1 MASIVETKAVA
12 LRRGNH
18 AENMA
23 FTGVQAEVSVDLGYE
38 DKDNN
43 LGTDV
48 NTTLRLHNGITKG
61 GIPMARADMLNVSAE
76 LLAENRQ
83 IINDKNLAYAD
94 ISNIETTTNV
104 VAQNKIV
111 DTLKSYGLAKESE
124 VQTRLDNKVDL
135 TTTNLNT
142 RYLAS
147 DEIHNGNNPEK
158 PGDYSLAYANTSNIN
173 TANLTSPSYHSGT
186 DAEKPGD
193 YPLAYANLSNV
204 NTQEITLSEDVR
216 SERISG
222 PVISRADMS
231 NVNTTNL
238 TVAENERIELD
249 LPDITGPAL
258 AKRDLSNVPSS
269 VFENIFNDVDTYGL
283 EKVSNK
289 DSYINES
296 NPIAGHYP
304 TSSAVI
310 DFVNGR
316 ISSTDGNYANTS
328 LTNVR
333 NWDVLYTTSGSAI
346 YERTATVTNSQD
358 TFELNK
364 SYDTNIYLV
373 DDEKDTLW
381 VQVTQVDS
389 SGAISNGGISIRKN
403 VGSVDLTNENPFI
416 ITSDTNVNAT
426 FTLTSTN
433 NGNGTYTYSLNNIIS
448 SGSGFHIE
456 DSTHDGEYVVK
467 SSVTQNTYKVICN
480 PLKIVPTELSE
491 STGAIVSAKCEPAYG
506 FTVVGSTQTPVTT
519 TITSAS
525 NKTATISIVS
535 EEYNR
540 AGGAGVAKIDFTN
553 LTGMTPTDQ
562 SEEANSPWRI
572 RHNEDLPSLS
582 LNNISNDQNYTI
594 ATNGAVWRALKTIFS
609 YISTSFSSQFTSN
622 SSYSSDPSTV
632 SMLDGGSVI
641 GTGNNY
647 SLLPNHNYQFKIS
660 YSNKDDFYNFTT
672 GNIGTSKTIN
682 YSVALI
688 TFDIDVADTT
698 LTITRTLDSGVKTET
713 ISGTNGTVLI
723 TNNCTYTVSKSG
735 YTDSTGSIS
744 VSSGDQTINVTLTP
758 NV

>member
-12 LRRGNH
+12 LRRGTH
-18 AENMA
+18 AENLA
-23 FTGVQAEVSVDLGYE
+23 FTGVQGEVSADLGN
-38 DKDNN
+38 KDENDN

-61 GIPMARADMLNVSAE
+61 GIPMARADMLNVTTE

-83 IINDKNLAYAD
+83 IVNDKNLAYATL
-94 ISNIETTTNV
+94 SNIEPTIDI

-111 DTLKSYGLAKESE
+111 TTLGSYGIAIDSTIQSK
-124 VQTRLDNKVDL
+124 LDDKVDL
-135 TTTNLNT
+135 NTINLNT
-142 RYLAS
+142 KQLAS
-147 DEIHNGNNPEK
+147 EEIHNGLQEGN
-158 PGDYSLAYANTSNIN
+158 YALAYANTSNIN
-173 TANLTSPSYHSGT
+173 TANLTSPAYHDGII
-186 DAEKPGD
+186 EGNN
-193 YPLAYANLSNV
+193 PLAYADLSNV
-204 NTQEITLSEDVR
+204 DTQEITLPETIR
-216 SERISG
+216 SERIIG
-222 PVISRADMS
+222 PVIAKADMT
-231 NVNTTNL
+231 NVNTTIL
-238 TVAENERIELD
+238 TIPESERDESNSTTD
-249 LPDITGPAL
+249 MTGPAL
-258 AKRDLSNVPSS
+258 ARRDLSNVPP
-269 VFENIFNDVDTYGL
+269 EILANIFDDVQTYGL
-283 EKVSNK
+283 ENVSNK
-289 DSYINES
+289 DSYIDES
-296 NPIAGHYP
+296 NYTVGHYP
-304 TSSAVI
+304 STGAVI
-310 DFVNGR
+310 DYVDSKVG
-316 ISSTDGNYANTS
+316 SVGGNYANTS

-333 NWDVLYTTSGSAI
+333 NWDVLYSTSGSPI
-346 YERTATVTNSQD
+346 YNRNATVVNSQD
-358 TFELNK
+358 SFELNT
-364 SYDTNIYLV
+364 SYDTNLYLV

-381 VQVTQVDS
+381 VQVTQVDG

-403 VGSVDLTNENPFI
+403 IGTVDLTNENPFI

-433 NGNGTYTYSLNNIIS
+433 NGNGTYTYSLNSITNA
-448 SGSGFHIE
+448 GSGFHTE
-456 DSTHDGEYVVK
+456 DSTHDGEYIVK

-480 PLKIVPTELSE
+480 ALKIVPTELSE

-506 FTVVGSTQTPVTT
+506 FTAVGSTQTPVTT

-535 EEYNR
+535 QEYNR
-540 AGGAGVAKIDFTN
+540 TGGAGLAKLDFTN

-562 SEEANSPWRI
+562 SEETNSPWRI

-647 SLLPNHNYQFKIS
+647 SLLPNNNYQFKVS
-660 YSNKDDFYNFTT
+660 YSNKDDIYNFTT

-682 YSVALI
+682 YSVALV

-713 ISGTNGTVLI
+713 ISGTNKTVLI
-723 TNNCTYTVSKSG
+723 TNNCTYTISKSG
-735 YTDSTGSIS
+735 YNDSTGSIN
-744 VSSGDQTINVTLTP
+744 VSSGDQTINITLAS

>member
-12 LRRGNH
+12 LRRGTH
-18 AENMA
+18 AENLA
-23 FTGVQAEVSVDLGYE
+23 FTGVQGEVSADLGN
-38 DKDNN
+38 KDENDN

-61 GIPMARADMLNVSAE
+61 GIPMARADMLNVTTE

-83 IINDKNLAYAD
+83 IVNDKNLAYATL
-94 ISNIETTTNV
+94 SNIEPTIDI

-111 DTLKSYGLAKESE
+111 TTLGSYGIAIDSTIQSK
-124 VQTRLDNKVDL
+124 LDDKVDL
-135 TTTNLNT
+135 NTINLNT
-142 RYLAS
+142 KQLAS
-147 DEIHNGNNPEK
+147 EEIHNGLQEGN
-158 PGDYSLAYANTSNIN
+158 YALAYANTSNIN
-173 TANLTSPSYHSGT
+173 TANLTSPAYHDGII
-186 DAEKPGD
+186 EGNN
-193 YPLAYANLSNV
+193 PLAYADLSNV
-204 NTQEITLSEDVR
+204 DTQEITLPETIR
-216 SERISG
+216 SERIIG
-222 PVISRADMS
+222 PVIAKADMT
-231 NVNTTNL
+231 NVNTTIL
-238 TVAENERIELD
+238 TIPESERDESNSTTD
-249 LPDITGPAL
+249 MTGPAL
-258 AKRDLSNVPSS
+258 ARRDLSNVPP
-269 VFENIFNDVDTYGL
+269 EILANIFDDVQTYGL
-283 EKVSNK
+283 ENVSNK
-289 DSYINES
+289 DSYIDES
-296 NPIAGHYP
+296 NYTVGHYP
-304 TSSAVI
+304 STGAVI
-310 DFVNGR
+310 DYVDSKVG
-316 ISSTDGNYANTS
+316 SVGGNYANTS

-333 NWDVLYTTSGSAI
+333 NWDVLYSTSGSPI
-346 YERTATVTNSQD
+346 YNRNATVVNSQD
-358 TFELNK
+358 SFELNT
-364 SYDTNIYLV
+364 SYDTNLYLV

-381 VQVTQVDS
+381 VQVTQVDG

-403 VGSVDLTNENPFI
+403 IGTVDLTNENPFI

-433 NGNGTYTYSLNNIIS
+433 NGNGTYTYSLNSITNA
-448 SGSGFHIE
+448 GSGFHTE
-456 DSTHDGEYVVK
+456 DSTHDGEYIVK

-480 PLKIVPTELSE
+480 ALKIVPTELSE

-506 FTVVGSTQTPVTT
+506 FTAVGSTQTPVTT

-535 EEYNR
+535 QEYNR
-540 AGGAGVAKIDFTN
+540 TGGAGLAKLDFTN

-562 SEEANSPWRI
+562 SEETNSPWRI

-647 SLLPNHNYQFKIS
+647 SLLPNHNYQFKVS
-660 YSNKDDFYNFTT
+660 YSNKDDIYNFTT

-682 YSVALI
+682 YSVALV

-713 ISGTNGTVLI
+713 ISGTNKTVLI
-723 TNNCTYTVSKSG
+723 TNNCTYTISKSG
-735 YTDSTGSIS
+735 YNDSTGSIN
-744 VSSGDQTINVTLTP
+744 VSSGDQTINITLAS

>member
-12 LRRGNH
+12 LRRGTH
-18 AENMA
+18 AENLA
-23 FTGVQAEVSVDLGYE
+23 FTGVQGEVSADLGN
-38 DKDNN
+38 KDENDN

-61 GIPMARADMLNVSAE
+61 GIPMARADMLNVTTE

-83 IINDKNLAYAD
+83 IVNDKNLAYATL
-94 ISNIETTTNV
+94 SNIEPTIDI

-111 DTLKSYGLAKESE
+111 TTLGSYGIAIDST
-124 VQTRLDNKVDL
+124 VQSKLDDKVDL
-135 TTTNLNT
+135 NTINLNT
-142 RYLAS
+142 KQLAS
-147 DEIHNGNNPEK
+147 EEIHNGLQEGN
-158 PGDYSLAYANTSNIN
+158 YALAYANTSNIN
-173 TANLTSPSYHSGT
+173 TANLTSPAYHDGII
-186 DAEKPGD
+186 EGNN
-193 YPLAYANLSNV
+193 PLAYADLSNID
-204 NTQEITLSEDVR
+204 TQEITLPETIR
-216 SERISG
+216 SERIIG
-222 PVISRADMS
+222 PVIAKADMT
-231 NVNTTNL
+231 NVNTTIL
-238 TVAENERIELD
+238 TIPESERDESNSTTD
-249 LPDITGPAL
+249 MTGPAL
-258 AKRDLSNVPSS
+258 ARRDLSNVPP
-269 VFENIFNDVDTYGL
+269 EILANIFDDVQTYGL
-283 EKVSNK
+283 ENVSNK
-289 DSYINES
+289 DSYIDES
-296 NPIAGHYP
+296 NYTVGHYP
-304 TSSAVI
+304 STGAVI
-310 DFVNGR
+310 DYIDSKVG
-316 ISSTDGNYANTS
+316 SVGGNYANTS

-333 NWDVLYTTSGSAI
+333 NWDVLYSTSGSPI
-346 YERTATVTNSQD
+346 YNRNATVVNSQD
-358 TFELNK
+358 SFELNT
-364 SYDTNIYLV
+364 SYDTNLYLV

-381 VQVTQVDS
+381 VQVTQVDG

-403 VGSVDLTNENPFI
+403 IGTVDLTNENPFI

-433 NGNGTYTYSLNNIIS
+433 NGNGTYTYSLNSITNA
-448 SGSGFHIE
+448 GSGFHTE
-456 DSTHDGEYVVK
+456 DSTHDGEYIVK

-480 PLKIVPTELSE
+480 ALKIVPTELSE

-535 EEYNR
+535 QEYNR
-540 AGGAGVAKIDFTN
+540 TGGAGLAKLDFTN

-562 SEEANSPWRI
+562 SEETNSPWRI

-647 SLLPNHNYQFKIS
+647 SLLPNHNYQFKVS
-660 YSNKDDFYNFTT
+660 YSNKDDIYNFTT

-682 YSVALI
+682 YSVALV

-713 ISGTNGTVLI
+713 ISGTNKTVLI
-723 TNNCTYTVSKSG
+723 TNNCTYTISKSG
-735 YTDSTGSIS
+735 YSDSTGSIN
-744 VSSGDQTINVTLTP
+744 VSSGDQTINITLAS